1 MVSSAPVRLYTW
13 VDVEERLSEL
23 ALGDGWPTWLLE
35 VDAWWD
41 GLQMEVVDGTEPGT
55 VLAWL
60 EDEKCFGP
68 GSVSRVGGAPAL
80 LFDGPSQDPAPTLPI
95 EIGAGRGGSDLRRL
109 PRLRERRIVREL
121 ADPLPR
127 PGSDQFVSGVQV
139 LAFHSFKG
147 GVGRTLHAVALADH
161 LARRGSR
168 VLLVDADLEAPGI
181 TWMYQEQGGQMDFAY
196 EDFLA
201 SLHGSVGEDRT
212 RAVALAASYLPN
224 QQIGRHPGGGAVLV
238 LPASRR
244 GLLTP
249 PRIDPGDLLTPDRS
263 RYFVSEALAE
273 LAESVRADV
282 VIVDLRA
289 GSSELSAPLLLDP
302 RIQRVFVTTLSGQSL
317 SGTARLIR
325 QLGRRAPSVHGT
337 DPVSS
342 VVITQFRHD
351 AHREQVE
358 AAQQNLSD
366 ALADSVGIVP
376 EESVEDKPALLD
388 TDLFTPPLLSPF
400 NENLLALPP
409 QWDGVVTAIERSE
422 LRETLSALV
431 PEPPVQDAPSPEEQR
446 IDVRDRRRHLA
457 SSAEDLVYAENQ
469 GLTSATGFLATE
481 PLRRLVGDHRTEP
494 PIALVLGAK
503 GAGKTFTY
511 AKACAAREWRRFAEQ
526 SDVADVTLDAS
537 IVPVLEPDSLQ
548 QNQASLTTQTLRDT
562 FAEQHGGTAATTID
576 IRDTLS
582 RALSALPAEDT
593 LQWRSMWLRC
603 LAMAAGA
610 DVSERSPEDAL
621 VALGGRVRAVFVI
634 DGLEDLLQKL
644 DSEVKR
650 TALRTLLIDTLN
662 WLRALRGRPL
672 GIIAFVRRDLVNWAV
687 QQNSSQLAARYK
699 SYALRWD
706 STDALRLTVWIA
718 SQAGALD
725 KPGVDISDIAE
736 DDLPKILVPLW
747 GWKMGSEKSREAR
760 SHLWVPAALADY
772 NKQVQARD
780 VTAFLAES
788 AKLSQ
793 GSGNSRWTDRVL
805 APSAMRTA
813 LARCSQIK
821 IDAIKTE
828 NQDIGKLLARLQS
841 RGATVTVPF
850 TLDDVGLTTDE
861 ADALLTAGV
870 FYFDDSSGRYR
881 VPEIYRHGL
890 GFNSSPKARVL
901 NPWGP
906 GARGSLGAVPRPD
919 RRERPAPRSPG
930 ERAGPADA

>member
-1 MVSSAPVRLYTW
+1 MEDLVSSAPVRLYTW

-23 ALGDGWPTWLLE
+23 ALGGGWPTWLLE

-41 GLQMEVVDGTEPGT
+41 GLQMEVVKGTEPST

-68 GSVSRVGGAPAL
+68 GSVSRVGGEPAL
-80 LFDGPSQDPAPTLPI
+80 LLDGPSQDPAPALPI
-95 EIGAGRGGSDLRRL
+95 DIRAGHGGSDLRRL
-109 PRLRERRIVREL
+109 PQLRERRIVREL

-127 PGSDQFVSGVQV
+127 PGSDQFASGVQV

-201 SLHGSVGEDRT
+201 SLHGSVDEDRT

-224 QQIGRHPGGGAVLV
+224 QHIGRYPGGGAVLV

-244 GLLTP
+244 SLLTP

-273 LAESVRADV
+273 LTESAGADV

-317 SGTARLIR
+317 SGTTRLIR
-325 QLGRRAPSVHGT
+325 QLGHRAPSIHGT

-342 VVITQFRHD
+342 AVITQFRHD

-358 AAQQNLSD
+358 TAQRNLSD
-366 ALADSVGIVP
+366 ALAGSVIVT
-376 EESVEDKPALLD
+376 EESLEDENTLLD
-388 TDLFTPPLLSPF
+388 TDVFTPPLLSPF

-409 QWDGVVTAIERSE
+409 QWDGVVAAIERSGV
-422 LRETLSALV
+422 RETLSALV
-431 PEPPVQDAPSPEEQR
+431 PEPPVQVTPSPEEQR
-446 IDVRDRRRHLA
+446 IDVRDQRRHLA

-511 AKACAAREWRRFAEQ
+511 AKACAAREWRLFAEQ
-526 SDVADVTLDAS
+526 SDVSDVTLDAS

-548 QNQASLTTQTLRDT
+548 QNQASLTTQTLRDS
-562 FAEQHGGTAATTID
+562 FAERHGGTAATTID

-582 RALSALPAEDT
+582 RALSDLPADDT
-593 LQWRSMWLRC
+593 LRWRSMWLRC

-610 DVSERSPEDAL
+610 EVSDRSPEEAL
-621 VALGGRVRAVFVI
+621 VALGARVRAVFVI
-634 DGLEDLLQKL
+634 DGLEDMLQKL

-687 QQNSSQLAARYK
+687 QQNSSQLADRYK

-706 STDALRLTVWIA
+706 STDSLRLTVWIA

-725 KPGVDISDIAE
+725 RPELDISDIAE

-788 AKLSQ
+788 AKLSL

-850 TLDDVGLTTDE
+850 SLDDVGLTTEE

-870 FYFDDSSGRYR
+870 FYFDDSSGQYR

-890 GFNSSPKARVL
+890 GFNISRKVRVL
-901 NPWGP
+901 KP
-906 GARGSLGAVPRPD
+906 
-919 RRERPAPRSPG
+919 
-930 ERAGPADA
+930 